1 MQWISGCRAFSYNL
15 NDLVVLTNLDM
26 ESNKHR
32 YIVKLFNESNRVRTI
47 KFCRVKILSAESILK
62 SSRNRYLL
70 LMGF

>member
-26 ESNKHR
+26 ETNKHR